1 VLSSAN
7 SFRIGFG
14 PVAVP
19 EVGARPLFLLPKRRF
34 AVSTIQTDIE
44 ARLAA
49 SEPDVEVLLA
59 EVLGGHTLRL
69 FIDHPDG
76 VTLGLCERV
85 TKQLGDL
92 RERYALEVSSPGT
105 ERPLSKPQHFQRFL
119 GRKARVRT
127 RGDVR
132 DDDDE
137 GGGRR
142 HRSFTGE
149 LVGASEDEV
158 TIAADGALVAIPYA
172 EIQRS
177 HLIEE

>member
-1 VLSSAN
+1 M
-7 SFRIGFG
+7 
-14 PVAVP
+14 
-19 EVGARPLFLLPKRRF
+19 
-34 AVSTIQTDIE
+34 STIQTDIE

-69 FIDHPDG
+69 FIDHPEG

-132 DDDDE
+132 GDDE

-142 HRSFTGE
+142 QRSFTGE
-149 LVGASEDEV
+149 LVGASDDEV

>member
-1 VLSSAN
+1 M
-7 SFRIGFG
+7 
-14 PVAVP
+14 
-19 EVGARPLFLLPKRRF
+19 
-34 AVSTIQTDIE
+34 STIQTDIE

-59 EVLGGHTLRL
+59 EVLGGHTLRI

-85 TKQLGDL
+85 THALGDV
-92 RERYALEVSSPGT
+92 RERYAVEVSSPGT

-132 DDDDE
+132 DGDE
-137 GGGRR
+137 GAGRR
-142 HRSFTGE
+142 LRSYTGE
-149 LVGASEDEV
+149 LVGASDDEV
-158 TIAADGALVAIPYA
+158 TIAAEGALVSIPYA

>member
-1 VLSSAN
+1 M
-7 SFRIGFG
+7 
-14 PVAVP
+14 
-19 EVGARPLFLLPKRRF
+19 
-34 AVSTIQTDIE
+34 STIQTDIE

-59 EVLGGHTLRL
+59 EVLGGHTLRV

-76 VTLGLCERV
+76 VTLALCERV
-85 TKQLGDL
+85 TRQLNDL

-132 DDDDE
+132 DGDE
-137 GGGRR
+137 GAGRR

-149 LVGASEDEV
+149 LVGASDDEV